1 MFTKMQLLFPFPLED
16 FWGSNIFFEELMKFA
31 MGFPSPLEDFWGSNR
46 LEKMVVKLLISFRP
60 LSRILGGL
68 TAYLV

>member
-1 MFTKMQLLFPFPLED
+1 
-16 FWGSNIFFEELMKFA
+16 MKFA
-31 MGFPSPLEDFWGSNR
+31 MGFPSPLEDFGGSNR